1 MKMNMERK
9 NPTERPLITFALFAY
24 KQERFIREA
33 VEGAFSQTYEPL
45 EIILSDDYSPDNT
58 FTIMQEMVAA
68 YKGPHKVI
76 LNQNKKNLGL
86 AGHINHVVGL
96 SHGEWIV
103 MAAGDDVSFPHRT
116 TDCVNFA
123 LAQNDLGGVFCR
135 FFEVDNE
142 GRSLGKPWCP
152 AVSKENEVVKGS
164 ADRWLPVASTGQL
177 IFAGCSA
184 MWRRKLWTQFGDISD
199 AAAAED
205 VILGYRA
212 MLAGMGV
219 GYCPSNGVLY
229 RIHSDNMSRGKS
241 ARRTERRFL
250 SSFACVYNEAQNY
263 FSQVASTQTEQEKE
277 AVFQYLETLLVERLC
292 IIIGNKRKA
301 LLVSIAYLCLARGK
315 KLYDRLR
322 FLKQMW
328 CTNRR
333 GV

>member
-1 MKMNMERK
+1 MNTAK
-9 NPTERPLITFALFAY
+9 TTTDNPLITFALFAY
-24 KQERFIREA
+24 KQEQFVREA

-45 EIILSDDYSPDNT
+45 EIVLSDDCSPDNT
-58 FTIMQEMVAA
+58 FAIMQEMAAA

-76 LNQNKKNLGL
+76 LSRNEKNLGL

-103 MAAGDDVSFPHRT
+103 MASGDDVSFPHRT

-135 FFEVDNE
+135 FFEIDPE
-142 GRSLGKPWCP
+142 GRPVGKQWCP
-152 AVSKENEVVKGS
+152 AVSKENEVVKGL
-164 ADRWLPVASTGQL
+164 ADRWLPVANNGQL
-177 IFAGCSA
+177 VFAGCSA
-184 MWRRKLWTQFGDISD
+184 MWHRKLWTQFGNISD
-199 AAAAED
+199 AVAAED

-219 GYCPSNGVLY
+219 GYCPSSGVSY

-241 ARRTERRFL
+241 VRRTERRFL

-292 IIIGNKRKA
+292 MIIGSKGKL

-328 CTNRR
+328 YAGRR
-333 GV
+333 RVS